1 MLKTA
6 LGVEGL
12 SLNHLMAK
20 TSLFVQ
26 INDSSDLSF
35 SRKPIGYASGFFIKY
50 NEDFF
55 FITADH
61 VPHYNDYELK
71 KRTGEGDL
79 FAVHTNVFDKQHVA
93 TIIAPMSEAYFFD
106 SFLINHLGEGP
117 KMLDLCICKLKEE
130 QVNRDYYTQ
139 SINFPG
145 EPLDA
150 GECKLAITPEFIEDP
165 SENDTY
171 YIFGHICTGIKGLY
185 LQQLA
190 VPQSNL
196 KYVCENGD
204 YYLLNTESEI
214 ESDKYWSGLSGS
226 LVYNQNGGCIGML
239 TSVNLD
245 SKSVWVLSFKTIL
258 CLLDGVYKQERV

>member
-35 SRKPIGYASGFFIKY
+35 SRKPIGYASGFFIKF
-50 NEDFF
+50 NEDYF

-61 VPHYNDYELK
+61 VPHYNDYELR
-71 KRTGEGDL
+71 KRTGGGDL
-79 FAVHTNVFDKQHVA
+79 FAVHTNEFDKQHVA
-93 TIIAPMSEAYFFD
+93 AIIAPMSGAYFFD
-106 SFLINHLGEGP
+106 SFLIDHLDDGP

-139 SINFPG
+139 NISFPD
-145 EPLDA
+145 EPLNA
-150 GECKLAITPEFIEDP
+150 GEFKYAITPEFIEEP
-165 SENDTY
+165 SKKDTY

-185 LQQLA
+185 LQQFA
-190 VPQSNL
+190 VAQSNL
-196 KYVCENGD
+196 KYVCDNGD
-204 YYLLNTESEI
+204 YYLLNTENEI
-214 ESDKYWSGLSGS
+214 TSDDYWSGLSGS

-239 TSVNLD
+239 TSVYLN
-245 SKSVWVLSFKTIL
+245 SKAVWVLSFKTIL
-258 CLLDGVYKQERV
+258 CLLDVVYRQERL